1 MMKQRPRQIDVAR
14 LAGVSPATVS
24 LVLNGRTGGNV
35 RISLQTR
42 ERVLDAIREL
52 GYVANPV
59 ARNLAGG
66 QNRLLGIFTYEA
78 IFPIQNQDFYYPF
91 LVGIEEE
98 ATAVGYD
105 LLLYTSTGGPDGR
118 RSIYHDG
125 INRLGLA
132 DGAILLG
139 QEREKGELVQLAE
152 EGYPFVFVG
161 RREIPGGA
169 LAYVGADYV
178 TATAG
183 VVEHLFALGHRSI
196 AYLGMDITHESA
208 QDREVGYFQA
218 FQQAGFTVD
227 PEWFQRL
234 DRQATTTAIIEEF
247 LCRGVTA
254 FVVEHDSAVQALYQ
268 AAGDLK
274 LSIPI
279 DFSVAKLGDAL
290 SGAPLSI
297 EMTGFT
303 IPRRE
308 MGAEAVRLLTRIL
321 DGNDLPTRQV
331 MLPCRFVP
339 GNTVARMKGV
349 RNA

>member
-35 RISLQTR
+35 RISPETR
-42 ERVLDAIREL
+42 ERVLNAIREL

-59 ARNLAGG
+59 ARSLAGG
-66 QNRLLGIFTYEA
+66 QNRLLGVFTYEA

-91 LVGIEEE
+91 LIGIEEE
-98 ATAVGYD
+98 ATLLDYD

-118 RSIYHDG
+118 RSIYRDG
-125 INRLGLA
+125 INRLRLA

-139 QEREKGELVQLAE
+139 QEREKAELVQLAE

-161 RREIPGGA
+161 RRGIPVGT

-178 TATAG
+178 TATAR
-183 VVEHLFALGHRSI
+183 VVEHLFALGHRSV
-196 AYLGMDITHESA
+196 AYLGVASTHESA
-208 QDREVGYFQA
+208 QDREVGYHQA
-218 FQQAGFTVD
+218 FQQAGFKVD

-234 DRQATTTAIIEEF
+234 EPQATTTAVIEKF
-247 LCRGVTA
+247 LCCGVTA
-254 FVVEHDSAVQALYQ
+254 FVVEHDSAVQALYR
-268 AAGDLK
+268 AAEEIQ
-274 LSIPI
+274 LSIPA
-279 DFSVAKLGDAL
+279 DFSVAQLGDAL
-290 SGAPLSI
+290 SGAPLSV
-297 EMTGFT
+297 EVTGFT

-321 DGNDLPTRQV
+321 DGNDLPTQQV
-331 MLPCRFVP
+331 MLPCTFVP
-339 GNTVARMKGV
+339 GNTVALAPGV
-349 RNA
+349 KM